1 MLLYTGRQILDV
13 ALIANEVV
21 EDYRSSRKSG
31 FIFKIDFEK
40 AYDHIEWP
48 FLQFVLQKKGF
59 KDKWRSWIHG
69 CLSSVSFSIFVNG
82 RPHGKF
88 KGSKGLRQGDPLS
101 PFLFT
106 LVVDGLSRL
115 MEKSRGCGLINGFE
129 VGKDKVMVSHL
140 QFADDTLFFLKNDDH
155 SLDNLILLLN
165 VFCLASGLKI
175 NMAKS
180 QLLGINMD
188 EEVILEKSRRIG
200 CEVGKWPLQYLGLPL
215 GGNLCRKLFWE
226 PVLRKVRKRLE
237 GWKRSFLSRG
247 GRLSLIESIMSSM
260 PIYYLSLFKIPRS
273 VAKEIES
280 LMRDFLWEGFD
291 GEVGDHLV
299 AWKQVCLPKIYG
311 GLGVGD
317 LVRRNKSLLFKW
329 LWRFPL
335 EKDALWYAVIKSK
348 YGLNENRWDSGINHL
363 GTHRNP

>member
-1 MLLYTGRQILDV
+1 M
-13 ALIANEVV
+13 
-21 EDYRSSRKSG
+21 
-31 FIFKIDFEK
+31 
-40 AYDHIEWP
+40 
-48 FLQFVLQKKGF
+48 
-59 KDKWRSWIHG
+59 
-69 CLSSVSFSIFVNG
+69 
-82 RPHGKF
+82 
-88 KGSKGLRQGDPLS
+88 RQGDPLS

-129 VGKDKVMVSHL
+129 VGNDKVMVSHL

-165 VFCLASGLKI
+165 IFCLASRLKI

-215 GGNLCRKLFWE
+215 GGNLCRKLFWK

-237 GWKRSFLSRG
+237 GWKRSFLSRR
-247 GRLSLIESIMSSM
+247 GRLSVIESIMSSM

-280 LMRDFLWEGFD
+280 LMRDFLREGFD

-317 LVRRNKSLLFKW
+317 LVRRNKSLLFK
-329 LWRFPL
+329 
-335 EKDALWYAVIKSK
+335 
-348 YGLNENRWDSGINHL
+348 
-363 GTHRNP
+363 